1 MRPAISFILDG
12 KPRYVEFGP
21 GSHVTPTTTVLNY
34 LRSLPDHKSVK
45 EGCAEGDCGA
55 CTLVL
60 GERGGDGKLC
70 YSSVDSC
77 LMFLPMLDGKQL
89 VTTENLRGKD
99 GTLHP
104 VQSAMVNSGGSQCGY
119 CTPGIIMSLFSLYK
133 NHNRPERREIDDALT
148 GNLCR
153 CTGYKPIVEAAAT
166 ACIHHG
172 VDDFSVHES
181 EMLHLMD
188 ALPRDSL
195 RIETGSQRYFRPRSL
210 GEALSIKHQYPDAI
224 VICGSTDVALRV
236 TKRHEALS
244 EILDLSAI
252 DSLRHIEETADAV
265 TIGSA
270 TSLTDVLGQ
279 TRNSLP
285 ALATML
291 DVFGSQQI
299 RNLATLGGN
308 IGTASP
314 IGDTLPVLLA
324 YGTKVALESLNGH
337 REVALDGYFT
347 GYRKTIRQPGELI
360 TSVIIPK
367 PGERVIIKSYKIS
380 KRKDLDISTVSAGF
394 RLEVR
399 DGLVHKIVLA
409 YGGMAER
416 VKRATT
422 TEQAILGRTWERVT
436 IEQAS
441 RLIDDDF
448 TPISDAR
455 AGAEMRRIAAKNL
468 LIKFWFETSI
478 ATKDIS

>member
-1 MRPAISFILDG
+1 MRSAISFILDG
-12 KPRYVEFGP
+12 KIERIEFSSA
-21 GSHVTPTTTVLNY
+21 SHATPTTTVLNY

-55 CTLVL
+55 CTLVV
-60 GERGGDGKLC
+60 GERGGDGNMR

-89 VTTENLRGKD
+89 VTTENLRGED

-104 VQSAMVNSGGSQCGY
+104 VQSAMVESGGSQCGY

-153 CTGYKPIVEAAAT
+153 CTGYQPIVEAAAT
-166 ACIHHG
+166 ACVHHG
-172 VDDFSVHES
+172 VDDFSVRES
-181 EMLHLMD
+181 ATLRLME
-188 ALPRDSL
+188 ALPHDSL
-195 RIETGSQRYFRPRSL
+195 RIETGRHRYFRPRSL
-210 GEALSIKHQYPDAI
+210 AEAVSIKHQYPDAI
-224 VICGSTDVALRV
+224 VSCGSTDVALRV
-236 TKRHEALS
+236 TKRHELLS

-252 DSLRHIEETADAV
+252 DSIKHIEETADAL
-265 TIGSA
+265 TIGSGA
-270 TSLTDVLGQ
+270 SLTALLGQ

-291 DVFGSQQI
+291 EVFGSQQI

-324 YGTKVALESLNGH
+324 YGARVALESLNGH
-337 REVALDGYFT
+337 REVELDGYFT
-347 GYRKTIRQPGELI
+347 GYRKTMRQPGELI
-360 TSVIIPK
+360 TAVIIPK
-367 PGERVIIKSYKIS
+367 PTDRAKVKSYKIS

-394 RLEVR
+394 RLEER
-399 DGLVHKIVLA
+399 DGLVHNIVLA
-409 YGGMAER
+409 YGGMADH
-416 VKRATT
+416 VKRATA
-422 TEQAILGRTWERVT
+422 TEQAILGRPWHRTTVEH
-436 IEQAS
+436 AS
-441 RLIDDDF
+441 RLIEEDF

-468 LIKFWFETSI
+468 LLKFWFETSI
-478 ATKDIS
+478 AT